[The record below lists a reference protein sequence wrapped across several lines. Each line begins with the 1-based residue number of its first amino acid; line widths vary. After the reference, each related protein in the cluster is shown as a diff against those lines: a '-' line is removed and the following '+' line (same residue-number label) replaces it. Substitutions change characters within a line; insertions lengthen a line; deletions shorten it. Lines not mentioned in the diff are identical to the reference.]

1 MRESERC
8 LSRERAGA
16 SPGLFDLDPPSLE
29 RFGHRCGSITVR
41 CGMDGDGLLGPELPR
56 AESSRGT
63 VLLCGTAGGGVPSRV
78 VGLNLACKIKG

>member
-1 MRESERC
+1 
-8 LSRERAGA
+8 
-16 SPGLFDLDPPSLE
+16 
-29 RFGHRCGSITVR
+29 
-41 CGMDGDGLLGPELPR
+41 MDGDGLLGPELPR